1 MFTNYDVRRKKL
13 SFSYNVP
20 YRFPKNSELAIGER
34 ALLQQRSKLLVKYL
48 NGQCA
53 YDAIE
58 DIDKKINHQRDV
70 NNHSSISSNC
80 YLFSKPTLVNYD
92 VDFLEMFADAYLNF
106 DAYNFFRYV
115 PIFEIENVKI
125 CAYMP
130 EVDKF
135 GNVQTGED
143 GKYDVVVTIEIVVI
157 TVNMSIEDFKTCA
170 QKVFNEIR
178 LFGKKI
184 YNCEIDDLGEV
195 RGQCE
200 IIEKIDEGQNET
212 RVYGYK
218 DATKSSAV
226 KRDILLE
233 VVKNPELARRL
244 YCGKVWTDDALK
256 FTKNYYKE

>member
-13 SFSYNVP
+13 SFSYNIP

-58 DIDKKINHQRDV
+58 DVDGQINNQRYV
-70 NNHSSISSNC
+70 NNYRGNS
-80 YLFSKPTLVNYD
+80 YVFSQPTLKNYD
-92 VDFLEMFADAYLNF
+92 ADFLEMFADTYLNF
-106 DAYNFFRYV
+106 DAYNFFRYI
-115 PIFEIENVKI
+115 PIFEIEDVKI
-125 CAYMP
+125 YAYMP

-135 GNVQTGED
+135 GNVKTGED
-143 GKYDVVVTIEIVVI
+143 GKCDVVVTIEITVI
-157 TVNMSIEDFKTCA
+157 TVDMSFEDFETHA
-170 QKVFNEIR
+170 QKVFREIR
-178 LFGKKI
+178 KFGKEI
-184 YNCEIDDLGEV
+184 YNCEIDDLGLV

-212 RVYGYK
+212 RVYGYRDTQK
-218 DATKSSAV
+218 LSVV
-226 KRDILLE
+226 KMDVLLD

-244 YCGKVWTDDALK
+244 HCGKVWTDDALK
-256 FTKNYYKE
+256 FTKNYYKEQD

>member
-13 SFSYNVP
+13 SFSYNIP

-58 DIDKKINHQRDV
+58 DVDRQINNQRYV
-70 NNHSSISSNC
+70 NNHRGNN
-80 YLFSKPTLVNYD
+80 YVFSQPTLKNYD
-92 VDFLEMFADAYLNF
+92 ADFLEMFADTYLNF
-106 DAYNFFRYV
+106 GAYNFFRYV

-125 CAYMP
+125 YAYMP

-135 GNVQTGED
+135 GNIKTSED
-143 GKYDVVVTIEIVVI
+143 GKCDVVVTIEITVI
-157 TVNMSIEDFKTCA
+157 TVNMSFEDFETYA

-184 YNCEIDDLGEV
+184 YNCEIGDLGEV

-212 RVYGYK
+212 KVYGYV
-218 DATKSSAV
+218 DTPRSSVV
-226 KRDILLE
+226 KMDVLLE
-233 VVKNPELARRL
+233 VLKNPELARRL
-244 YCGKVWTDDALK
+244 LCGKVWTYDAIN
-256 FTKNYYKE
+256 FTKNYYKEQD

>member
-1 MFTNYDVRRKKL
+1 MFTNYDVGRKKL
-13 SFSYNVP
+13 SFSYNIP
-20 YRFPKNSELAIGER
+20 YRFPKNSELAIGEN
-34 ALLQQRSKLLVKYL
+34 ALLHQRSNLLVKYL
-48 NGQCA
+48 NGQCT

-58 DIDKKINHQRDV
+58 DIDKQINRQCDV
-70 NNHSSISSNC
+70 NNHSSNNVA
-80 YLFSKPTLVNYD
+80 LFSQPTLKNYD
-92 VDFLEMFADAYLNF
+92 ADFLEMFADTYLNF

-143 GKYDVVVTIEIVVI
+143 GKCDVVVTIEITVI

-200 IIEKIDEGQNET
+200 IIEKIDEGQTET

-218 DATKSSAV
+218 DTPKSPVV
-226 KRDILLE
+226 KMNILLE
-233 VVKNPELARRL
+233 VLKTPELARRL